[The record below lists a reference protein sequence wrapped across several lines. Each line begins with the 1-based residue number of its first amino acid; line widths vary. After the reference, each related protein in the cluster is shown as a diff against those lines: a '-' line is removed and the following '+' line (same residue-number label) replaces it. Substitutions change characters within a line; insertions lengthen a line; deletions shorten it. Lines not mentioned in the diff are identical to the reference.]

1 MEQFNWQDML
11 LTTVALYL
19 LLFVLTGCS
28 VIEVKPRQGELP
40 KIELNAAKNICTKD
54 LDAEIRSQKIV
65 LTCEIKL

>member
-1 MEQFNWQDML
+1 MKNSDLWDIILASMA
-11 LTTVALYL
+11 VYL

-28 VIEVKPRQGELP
+28 IIEVKPRDGELP